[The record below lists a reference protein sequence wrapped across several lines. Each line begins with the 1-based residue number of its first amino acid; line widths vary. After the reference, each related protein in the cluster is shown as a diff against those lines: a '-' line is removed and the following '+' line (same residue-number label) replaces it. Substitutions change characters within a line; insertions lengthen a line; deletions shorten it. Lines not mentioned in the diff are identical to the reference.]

1 MQDDCLSRMKK
12 LFKSL
17 IYLIYSSIKFN
28 YFFYLYES
36 YFKDLNFHF
45 ILPKGLD
52 KIIPAGFSLSCKK
65 SRLSRDSLRLFA

>member
-17 IYLIYSSIKFN
+17 IYLIYI
-28 YFFYLYES
+28 YLYES

-52 KIIPAGFSLSCKK
+52 KIVPAGFSLSCKK

>member
-17 IYLIYSSIKFN
+17 IYLIYSSIN
-28 YFFYLYES
+28 IFFYLYES

-65 SRLSRDSLRLFA
+65 GRLSRDSLRLFA